1 MTETW
6 LLNETI
12 TSALAEQTVNFVSS
26 GSEFVGIK
34 SIAVTSGFELKYYVQ
49 QGSSTTD
56 LPAYDTTNGWLDTA
70 YRQITFAIPP
80 TGDLLTWLQANG
92 NKQVSRKSYDLST
105 SAKWATLSSGNYNVQ
120 IVAKASGYRDS
131 EKSAAVT
138 VNKTIISAG
147 TYKFNDTITAPASG
161 SAVASIKFKVNNTSY
176 NSIGVTSLVSVM
188 YTETLGEGITVYN
201 NTDKWAAVDTANQI
215 ITITADKE
223 VPYKFYE
230 WFTAN
235 ASAYTP
241 TYTLEAGTYKFIES
255 PVISGK
261 VIEQNLNGAFNS
273 MTKVGNTWHLTT
285 GQLFNS
291 ISLGR
296 NGATYDL
303 TIFGTS
309 GEVNLIYRSSNN
321 KWIPVHNNVENLNAP
336 VSYYDTF
343 RTITLSTAQQVSAD
357 FYKWAITD
365 GNLVK
370 QVEPATPQT
379 RMFADSGF
387 HNTALTKTAVN
398 FTSNG
403 TKYTAIEMT
412 NNILKYYNQ
421 SDVATSVYDNSTST
435 WTDFNYRRVVFDDTP
450 TGDLLTWLGT
460 GAAAGNSVIMEDG
473 YKYVQFT
480 PGANSTTLSNMDTT
494 KKYSMLCI
502 TEGNTITNTVLSYNG
517 TAWQQV
523 VAGNTLITE
532 QTSNSITMH
541 VGGGDYFGSFKAAS
555 VIEGPEALGK
565 LSPMFGY
572 NAVST
577 SEVLIEKMMQSSVMA
592 VWVCITEG
600 TLVTLSDRTTKPIEE
615 ITYDD
620 DLLVWNFYEGKFDS
634 AKPCWIIK
642 PQVADRYNL
651 CKFSNGTEIGFVGQG
666 GKYGYH
672 RIYNDEAKA
681 FTHTGVPETPVG
693 THTFA
698 EDKTTP
704 ILVEQTVIEEPIR
717 FYNIGTQKHIN
728 IFANGILTSARIS
741 NKYAIDNMKYI
752 GERLISEQEE
762 KEYIDKVLK
771 RC

>member
-241 TYTLEAGTYKFIES
+241 TYTLEAGTYKFKDDFDYVYLPNQSLLFKSESTDYVRINTESFTGTIEY
-255 PVISGK
+255 K
-261 VIEQNLNGAFNS
+261 L
-273 MTKVGNTWHLTT
+273 
-285 GQLFNS
+285 
-291 ISLGR
+291 R
-296 NGATYDL
+296 Y
-303 TIFGTS
+303 
-309 GEVNLIYRSSNN
+309 
-321 KWIPVHNNVENLNAP
+321 
-336 VSYYDTF
+336 YYDNTNF
-343 RTITLSTAQQVSAD
+343 DYVCNITKTGNKVWLNNAYKTITLSTSQQVSPY

-541 VGGGDYFGSFKAAS
+541 VGGGDYFDSFKAAS

-704 ILVEQTVIEEPIR
+704 ILVEQTVIEEPVR

>member
-105 SAKWATLSSGNYNVQ
+105 SAKWATLSSGNHNVQ

-241 TYTLEAGTYKFIES
+241 TYTLEAGTYKFKDDFDYVYLPNQSLLFKSESTDYVRINTESFTGTIEY
-255 PVISGK
+255 K
-261 VIEQNLNGAFNS
+261 L
-273 MTKVGNTWHLTT
+273 
-285 GQLFNS
+285 
-291 ISLGR
+291 R
-296 NGATYDL
+296 Y
-303 TIFGTS
+303 
-309 GEVNLIYRSSNN
+309 
-321 KWIPVHNNVENLNAP
+321 
-336 VSYYDTF
+336 YYDNTNF
-343 RTITLSTAQQVSAD
+343 DYVCNITKTGNKVWLNNAYKTITLSTSQQVSPY

-370 QVEPATPQT
+370 QVEPTYNDCITFTGESGDFNLSVGKRGAKQWNGTVEYSTDHNTWTVWDGSAISSVDKKLYLRGKNNTKFYTSKGAHLSLSAKASCSGNIQTLLDYENPPTSISTAFCYCSLFYDCTNLISAPELPAITLSESCYASMFYGCINLKSAPELPATTLAENCYSSMFRECTNLTIAPELSVT
-379 RMFADSGF
+379 TLAKGCYIYMFMNCTSLKVAPELSATTLAENCYLNMFKGCTSLTSAPSLPATILTPSCYSRMFDGCTSLKVSNSSGIKIF
-387 HNTALTKTAVN
+387 TCPSTIPSYAVTDMFVNTGGT
-398 FTSNG
+398 FTG
-403 TKYTAIEMT
+403 
-412 NNILKYYNQ
+412 
-421 SDVATSVYDNSTST
+421 
-435 WTDFNYRRVVFDDTP
+435 TP
-450 TGDLLTWLGT
+450 T
-460 GAAAGNSVIMEDG
+460 
-473 YKYVQFT
+473 
-480 PGANSTTLSNMDTT
+480 
-494 KKYSMLCI
+494 
-502 TEGNTITNTVLSYNG
+502 
-517 TAWQQV
+517 
-523 VAGNTLITE
+523 AGNT
-532 QTSNSITMH
+532 
-541 VGGGDYFGSFKAAS
+541 Y
-555 VIEGPEALGK
+555 
-565 LSPMFGY
+565 Y
-572 NAVST
+572 
-577 SEVLIEKMMQSSVMA
+577 
-592 VWVCITEG
+592 W
-600 TLVTLSDRTTKPIEE
+600 
-615 ITYDD
+615 
-620 DLLVWNFYEGKFDS
+620 YE
-634 AKPCWIIK
+634 
-642 PQVADRYNL
+642 
-651 CKFSNGTEIGFVGQG
+651 
-666 GKYGYH
+666 
-672 RIYNDEAKA
+672 
-681 FTHTGVPETPVG
+681 
-693 THTFA
+693 
-698 EDKTTP
+698 
-704 ILVEQTVIEEPIR
+704 
-717 FYNIGTQKHIN
+717 
-728 IFANGILTSARIS
+728 
-741 NKYAIDNMKYI
+741 
-752 GERLISEQEE
+752 
-762 KEYIDKVLK
+762 
-771 RC
+771 